1 MIWNWLFKKKYN
13 KNHPDFWK
21 DYVSCFDKKNNKPI
35 HETRFVAWDTETTGF
50 DKKED
55 RILSLGAVEIINKTI
70 KAHNTFEIYI
80 KQDVFKPET
89 VKIHGILKDGD
100 LKKVSEIE
108 AIESFL
114 KYIKNDILIAHHA
127 GFDYG
132 MVNEML
138 LRHGL
143 GKLKNDFI
151 DTSILFSKSKHII
164 YHSNLKKHYTLDEL
178 CKELNV
184 SMADRHTSIG
194 DALITALVFL
204 KTISRLDKRNVLKWD
219 YLLKR

>member
-1 MIWNWLFKKKYN
+1 MKWSWFRKKYHD
-13 KNHPDFWK
+13 NHPDFWK
-21 DYVSCFDKKNNKPI
+21 VYVDGFDKKIKKPI
-35 HETRFVAWDTETTGF
+35 QETRFVAFDTETTGF

-55 RILSLGAVEIINKTI
+55 RILSIGAVDIINKTI
-70 KAHNTFEIYI
+70 KANHTLEIYI
-80 KQDVFKPET
+80 KQDIFNPET

-100 LKKVSEIE
+100 LKKITEEE
-108 AIESFL
+108 AIKRFL
-114 KYIKNDILIAHHA
+114 GYIKNDVLIAHHA

-151 DTSILFSKSKHII
+151 DTGVLFSKSKHII
-164 YHSNLKKHYTLDEL
+164 YHENLKKHYTLDDL
-178 CKELNV
+178 GKELNV

-204 KTISRLDKRNVLKWD
+204 KTITRLDKRNALKWD
-219 YLLKR
+219 YILK

>member
-1 MIWNWLFKKKYN
+1 M
-13 KNHPDFWK
+13 D
-21 DYVSCFDKKNNKPI
+21 SFDKKIKKPI
-35 HETRFVAWDTETTGF
+35 QETRFIAFDTETTGF

-55 RILSLGAVEIINKTI
+55 RILSIGAVEIINKTI
-70 KAHNTFEIYI
+70 KANTALEIYI

-100 LKKVSEIE
+100 LKKISEEE
-108 AIESFL
+108 AIQRFL
-114 KYIKNDILIAHHA
+114 GYIKNDILIAHHA
-127 GFDYG
+127 GFDYA

-143 GKLKNDFI
+143 GKLKNEFI
-151 DTSILFSKSKHII
+151 DTGVLFSKSKHII
-164 YHSNLKKHYTLDEL
+164 YHENLKKHYTLDDL

-204 KTISRLDKRNVLKWD
+204 KTITRLDKRNVLKWD
-219 YLLKR
+219 YLIK

>member
-1 MIWNWLFKKKYN
+1 MQWPWYRKKYN
-13 KNHPDFWK
+13 DNHPEFWK
-21 DYVSCFDKKNNKPI
+21 NYVDGFDKKIKKPI
-35 HETRFVAWDTETTGF
+35 HETRFIAFDTETTGF
-50 DKKED
+50 NKKED

-70 KAHNTFEIYI
+70 KTNNTFEIYI
-80 KQDVFKPET
+80 KQDVFNPET

-100 LKKVSEIE
+100 LEKISEIE
-108 AIESFL
+108 AIQRFL
-114 KYIKNDILIAHHA
+114 AYIKNDILIAHHA

-143 GKLKNDFI
+143 GKLKNAFI
-151 DTSILFSKSKHII
+151 DTGVLFSKSKHII
-164 YHSNLKKHYTLDEL
+164 YRENLKKHYTLDDL

-204 KTISRLDKRNVLKWD
+204 KTMARLDKRNVLKWD
-219 YLLKR
+219 YLMK

>member
-1 MIWNWLFKKKYN
+1 MRWNWFRKKYN
-13 KNHPDFWK
+13 DNHPDFWK
-21 DYVSCFDKKNNKPI
+21 VYVDGFDKKIKKPI
-35 HETRFVAWDTETTGF
+35 QETRFVAFDTETTGF

-70 KAHNTFEIYI
+70 KANNTFEIYI
-80 KQDVFKPET
+80 KQAVFKPET

-100 LKKVSEIE
+100 LDKVSEME
-108 AIESFL
+108 AIQSFL
-114 KYIKNDILIAHHA
+114 GYIKNDVLIAHHA

-138 LRHGL
+138 SRHGL

-151 DTSILFSKSKHII
+151 DTGVLFSKSKHII
-164 YHSNLKKHYTLDEL
+164 YHENLKKHYSLDDL

-194 DALITALVFL
+194 DAFITALVFL
-204 KTISRLDKRNVLKWD
+204 KTITRLDKRNVLKWD
-219 YLLKR
+219 YLLK

>member
-1 MIWNWLFKKKYN
+1 MKWFWFRKKYSE
-13 KNHPDFWK
+13 NHPEFWK
-21 DYVSCFDKKNNKPI
+21 EYIDSFDKKIKKPI
-35 HETRFVAWDTETTGF
+35 HETRFIAFDTETTGF
-50 DKKED
+50 DKKND

-70 KAHNTFEIYI
+70 KANNTLEIYI
-80 KQDVFKPET
+80 KQDVFNPET

-100 LKKVSEIE
+100 LEKVSEIE
-108 AIESFL
+108 AIQHFL
-114 KYIKNDILIAHHA
+114 DYIRNDVLIAHHA

-151 DTSILFSKSKHII
+151 DTGVLFSKSKHII
-164 YHSNLKKHYTLDEL
+164 YHENLKKHYTLDDL
-178 CKELNV
+178 CIELNV

-204 KTISRLDKRNVLKWD
+204 KTMARLDKRNVLKWD
-219 YLLKR
+219 YLLK

>member
-1 MIWNWLFKKKYN
+1 MQWPWFHKKYN
-13 KNHPDFWK
+13 DNHPDFWK
-21 DYVSCFDKKNNKPI
+21 NYVDGFNKKIKKPI
-35 HETRFVAWDTETTGF
+35 HETRFVAFDTETTGF
-50 DKKED
+50 NKKED
-55 RILSLGAVEIINKTI
+55 RILSIGAVEIINKTI
-70 KAHNTFEIYI
+70 KTSNTFEIYI
-80 KQDVFKPET
+80 KQDVFNPET

-108 AIESFL
+108 AIQSFL
-114 KYIKNDILIAHHA
+114 AYIKNDILIAHHA

-143 GKLKNDFI
+143 GKLKNTFI
-151 DTSILFSKSKHII
+151 DTGVLFSKSKHII
-164 YHSNLKKHYTLDEL
+164 YRENLKKHYTLDDL

-204 KTISRLDKRNVLKWD
+204 KTIARLDKRNVLKWD
-219 YLLKR
+219 YLLK

>member
-1 MIWNWLFKKKYN
+1 MKWFWFRKKYSE
-13 KNHPDFWK
+13 NHPEFWK
-21 DYVSCFDKKNNKPI
+21 EYIDSFDKKIKKPI
-35 HETRFVAWDTETTGF
+35 HETRFIAFDTETTGF
-50 DKKED
+50 DKKND

-70 KAHNTFEIYI
+70 KANNTLEIYI
-80 KQDVFKPET
+80 KQDVFNPET

-100 LKKVSEIE
+100 LEKVSEIE
-108 AIESFL
+108 AIQQFL
-114 KYIKNDILIAHHA
+114 AYIRNDVLIAHHA

-151 DTSILFSKSKHII
+151 DTGVLFSKSKHII
-164 YHSNLKKHYTLDEL
+164 YHENLKKHYTLDDL
-178 CKELNV
+178 CIELNV

-204 KTISRLDKRNVLKWD
+204 KTMARLDKRNVLKWD
-219 YLLKR
+219 YLLK

>member
-1 MIWNWLFKKKYN
+1 MNWTWFRKKYN
-13 KNHPDFWK
+13 DNHPDFWK
-21 DYVSCFDKKNNKPI
+21 AYVDSFDKKIKKPI
-35 HETRFVAWDTETTGF
+35 HETRFVAFDTETTGF

-70 KAHNTFEIYI
+70 KANTTLEIYI
-80 KQDVFKPET
+80 KQAVFKPAT

-100 LKKVSEIE
+100 LEKVSEID
-108 AIESFL
+108 AIKSFL
-114 KYIKNDILIAHHA
+114 TYINNDILIAHHA

-132 MVNEML
+132 MINEML
-138 LRHGL
+138 SRHGL
-143 GKLKNDFI
+143 GKLKNECI
-151 DTSILFSKSKHII
+151 DTGALFSKSKHII
-164 YHSNLKKHYTLDEL
+164 YHENLKKHYTLDDL

-204 KTISRLDKRNVLKWD
+204 KTIARLDKRNVLKWD
-219 YLLKR
+219 YLLK

>member
-1 MIWNWLFKKKYN
+1 MAWTSWFRKKYN
-13 KNHPDFWK
+13 DNHPEFWK
-21 DYVSCFDKKNNKPI
+21 NYVDGFDKKIKKPI
-35 HETRFVAWDTETTGF
+35 HETRFVAFDTETTGF
-50 DKKED
+50 NKKED

-70 KAHNTFEIYI
+70 KTNNTFEIYI
-80 KQDVFKPET
+80 KQDVFNPET

-100 LKKVSEIE
+100 LEKVSEME
-108 AIESFL
+108 AIQSFL
-114 KYIKNDILIAHHA
+114 AYIKNDILIAHHA

-143 GKLKNDFI
+143 GKLKNAFI
-151 DTSILFSKSKHII
+151 DTGVLFSKSKHII
-164 YHSNLKKHYTLDEL
+164 YRENLKKHYTLDDL

-204 KTISRLDKRNVLKWD
+204 KTIARLDKRNVLKWD
-219 YLLKR
+219 YLLK

>member
-1 MIWNWLFKKKYN
+1 MMWHWFRKKYN
-13 KNHPDFWK
+13 DNHPDYWK
-21 DYVSCFDKKNNKPI
+21 AYVDSFDKKIKKPI
-35 HETRFVAWDTETTGF
+35 QETRFIAFDTETTGF

-55 RILSLGAVEIINKTI
+55 RILSIGAVEIINKTI
-70 KAHNTFEIYI
+70 KANTALEIYI

-100 LKKVSEIE
+100 LKKISEEE
-108 AIESFL
+108 AIQRFL
-114 KYIKNDILIAHHA
+114 GYIKNDILIAHHA
-127 GFDYG
+127 GFDYA

-143 GKLKNDFI
+143 GKLKNEFI
-151 DTSILFSKSKHII
+151 DTGVLFSKSKHII
-164 YHSNLKKHYTLDEL
+164 YHENLKKHYTLDDL

-204 KTISRLDKRNVLKWD
+204 KTITRLDKRNVLKWD
-219 YLLKR
+219 YLIK